1 MGWQLDCR
9 KMGAGPHRLSGCLS
23 QGALDSQPG
32 RGLCFWNVGSPVS
45 LGGEECGG
53 QLVRQWESSPAG
65 RTGTLVSAIAECP
78 VAPEHTVCSEETH
91 SLLGSSLTHSQIL
104 IGLLEDR
111 TCRLGLIRAVRCLIE
126 LDTHTHTHTQ
136 TQTHTQASMSTYSNP

>member
-1 MGWQLDCR
+1 MAWQLDCDG
-9 KMGAGPHRLSGCLS
+9 GAGPHRLSSCLS

-32 RGLCFWNVGSPVS
+32 RGPCFWNVGSPVS

-53 QLVRQWESSPAG
+53 QLVRQWESSPVG
-65 RTGTLVSAIAECP
+65 RNGTLVSATAECP
-78 VAPEHTVCSEETH
+78 VAPEHTVCPEEETH
-91 SLLGSSLTHSQIL
+91 SLWGLSLTHSQIL

-111 TCRLGLIRAVRCLIE
+111 ACRLGLIRAVRCLIE

-136 TQTHTQASMSTYSNP
+136 THPGKHAHLQ